1 MLDILLTS
9 VKNGGGKKCSVI
21 WEFLLIFAS
30 INVEYMIRRL
40 FLSVALL
47 FCALNAVQSQVISGR
62 VINNVGT
69 AVEGANVVLQSTD
82 STFVD
87 VVLTDSAGMF
97 TFGHKLEKFRL
108 VVHHM
113 AYHSRELEC
122 NTPLVGDI
130 VLEPHEKLLD
140 ELEIVAE
147 RPLVKVENGAL
158 AYDLEQLTRDKVAN
172 NAYEALTKLPGVSEK
187 DGNLTLVGTNSLA
200 VIING
205 KPSTMSTEQIASLL
219 KSTPVERVE
228 KVEVMYSAPPHY
240 HVRGAAL
247 NIVLKR
253 DTQYSLQ
260 GELGGDYINRFDN
273 NGGAHAFL
281 RAATPKFAFDAMYNI
296 SRISEVQD
304 LDMVSLHTLGGV
316 QHNIRQLQ
324 EIRGGLWKHNV
335 RAAFEYNFNEKNNI
349 SFAYNYQTKTD
360 AESSSTSVG
369 NYQNSEQKKVVDSD
383 HMHNFSLQAQ
393 TGIGLSLGVDYT
405 MYKSHSTQ
413 HMNVTFL
420 SDSTQLF
427 MSQNAGQDI
436 RSLHAYADQKHS
448 FSGGW
453 TLGYGASYRNSES
466 NDYQIFDAGSTLA
479 GTNVE
484 GSLSEHTAEAY
495 LSFGRQSPLGLSFS
509 LSATAEYY
517 KVNGRER
524 WTFYPQA
531 SLTYMRHPDHIF
543 QSTFNVNKQYPS
555 YWQMQSAVS
564 YIDGYSELHNSP
576 GLEPSK
582 SYMFN
587 ANYILKQKYVFGL
600 FCNYVHK
607 FFAQA
612 MYQATDRLALIYQT
626 HNWDYFSQSGV
637 MAVLPYSPVK
647 WFNTRATLVGFYIA
661 QRCDNFFDIG
671 FEDRKFAANASL
683 NNSFRVNDDL
693 AFELNAWVQSP
704 ITQGTFEVKT
714 MWSLSAGAKWNF
726 AGGKGTLSC
735 FYNDFFN
742 STISEMGMDYKGQ
755 YIVHKNNMY
764 TRNFTLSLVY
774 RFGGYRKKEAK
785 EVDTSRFGH

>member
-1 MLDILLTS
+1 MK
-9 VKNGGGKKCSVI
+9 VKNGGGKKCCAVWI
-21 WEFLLIFAS
+21 FLFIFATK
-30 INVEYMIRRL
+30 INYSMIKRM
-40 FLSVALL
+40 FLSVAFFFL
-47 FCALNAVQSQVISGR
+47 ALNMVQAQGIRGHI
-62 VINNVGT
+62 INRHSEPI
-69 AVEGANVVLQSTD
+69 EGANVVLQSAD
-82 STFVD
+82 SVFVD
-87 VVLTDSAGMF
+87 VALTDSAGLF
-97 TFGHKLEKFRL
+97 SFGHNMEKYRL
-108 VVHHM
+108 VVNHM
-113 AYHSRELEC
+113 AYHSCEKEC
-122 NTPLVGDI
+122 NTSDVGDI
-130 VLEPHEKLLD
+130 ILEPQDNLLE
-140 ELEIVAE
+140 ELDVVAE

-158 AYDLEQLTRDKVAN
+158 AYDLEQLTRDKVVN
-172 NAYEALTKLPGVSEK
+172 NTYEALTKLPGVSEK
-187 DGNLTLVGTNSLA
+187 EGSLTLVGTNSLA

-205 KPSTMSTEQIASLL
+205 KPSTMSAEQIASLL

-247 NIVLKR
+247 NIVLKKDAR
-253 DTQYSLQ
+253 YSLQ

-304 LDMVSLHTLGGV
+304 LDMISLHTLGGV
-316 QHNIRQLQ
+316 QHDIRQLQ
-324 EIRGGLWKHNV
+324 EIRGGLWKHSA
-335 RAAFEYNFNEKNNI
+335 RAALEYNFNEKNSV
-349 SFAYNYQTKTD
+349 SFAYNYQTKSD

-369 NYQNSEQKKVVDSD
+369 NYQISEQKKIVDSD
-383 HMHNFSLQAQ
+383 NMHNFSLQAQ
-393 TGIGLSLGVDYT
+393 TGVGLSLGVDYT
-405 MYKSHSTQ
+405 MYKSRSTQ
-413 HMNVTFL
+413 QMNVIFL
-420 SDSTQLF
+420 SDSMQLF
-427 MSQNAGQDI
+427 MSQSAGQDI

-448 FSGGW
+448 FAGGW

-466 NDYQIFDAGSTLA
+466 NDYQMFDASSTLA

-484 GSLSEHTAEAY
+484 SALSEHTAEAY
-495 LSFGRQSPLGLSFS
+495 VSFGRQSPLGLSFS

-517 KVNGRER
+517 KVNERER
-524 WTFYPQA
+524 WTLYPQA
-531 SLTYMRHPDHIF
+531 SLTYMRNPDHIF

-582 SYMFN
+582 AYMFN
-587 ANYILKQKYVFGL
+587 ANYILKQKYVFGV
-600 FCNYVHK
+600 FCNYVDK

-612 MYQATDRLALIYQT
+612 MYQSTERLVLIYQT

-637 MAVLPYSPVK
+637 MAVLPYAPVK
-647 WFNTRATLVGFYIA
+647 WFNTRATLVGFYMA
-661 QRCDNFFDIG
+661 QRCDDFFDIG
-671 FEDRKFAANASL
+671 FDDRKFAASASL

-693 AFELNAWVQSP
+693 TFELNGWVQSP
-704 ITQGTFEVKT
+704 ITQGTFTVRT

>member
-1 MLDILLTS
+1 ML
-9 VKNGGGKKCSVI
+9 
-21 WEFLLIFAS
+21 
-30 INVEYMIRRL
+30 
-40 FLSVALL
+40 
-47 FCALNAVQSQVISGR
+47 
-62 VINNVGT
+62 
-69 AVEGANVVLQSTD
+69 
-82 STFVD
+82 
-87 VVLTDSAGMF
+87 
-97 TFGHKLEKFRL
+97 FR
-108 VVHHM
+108 
-113 AYHSRELEC
+113 S
-122 NTPLVGDI
+122 
-130 VLEPHEKLLD
+130 
-140 ELEIVAE
+140 
-147 RPLVKVENGAL
+147 
-158 AYDLEQLTRDKVAN
+158 
-172 NAYEALTKLPGVSEK
+172 
-187 DGNLTLVGTNSLA
+187 
-200 VIING
+200 
-205 KPSTMSTEQIASLL
+205 
-219 KSTPVERVE
+219 
-228 KVEVMYSAPPHY
+228 
-240 HVRGAAL
+240 
-247 NIVLKR
+247 
-253 DTQYSLQ
+253 
-260 GELGGDYINRFDN
+260 
-273 NGGAHAFL
+273 
-281 RAATPKFAFDAMYNI
+281 
-296 SRISEVQD
+296 
-304 LDMVSLHTLGGV
+304 
-316 QHNIRQLQ
+316 
-324 EIRGGLWKHNV
+324 
-335 RAAFEYNFNEKNNI
+335 
-349 SFAYNYQTKTD
+349 
-360 AESSSTSVG
+360 
-369 NYQNSEQKKVVDSD
+369 
-383 HMHNFSLQAQ
+383 
-393 TGIGLSLGVDYT
+393 
-405 MYKSHSTQ
+405 
-413 HMNVTFL
+413 
-420 SDSTQLF
+420 
-427 MSQNAGQDI
+427 
-436 RSLHAYADQKHS
+436 
-448 FSGGW
+448 
-453 TLGYGASYRNSES
+453 
-466 NDYQIFDAGSTLA
+466 
-479 GTNVE
+479 
-484 GSLSEHTAEAY
+484 
-495 LSFGRQSPLGLSFS
+495 GLSFS

-517 KVNGRER
+517 KVNERER

-587 ANYILKQKYVFGL
+587 ANYILKQKYVFGV
-600 FCNYVHK
+600 FCNYIDK

-693 AFELNAWVQSP
+693 VFELNAWVQSP

>member
-1 MLDILLTS
+1 
-9 VKNGGGKKCSVI
+9 
-21 WEFLLIFAS
+21 
-30 INVEYMIRRL
+30 MIKRL
-40 FLSVALL
+40 FLSVLIFFLL
-47 FCALNAVQSQVISGR
+47 LDMVQAQEISGR
-62 VINNVGT
+62 VINTQSAPVD
-69 AVEGANVVLQSTD
+69 GANVVLQSAD
-82 STFVD
+82 SVFVD
-87 VVLTDSAGMF
+87 VVLTDSAGIFSFEHNMD
-97 TFGHKLEKFRL
+97 KYRL
-108 VVHHM
+108 VVHHL
-113 AYHSRELEC
+113 AYHSREMEFD
-122 NTPLVGDI
+122 TTLVGDI
-130 VLEPHEKLLD
+130 VLEPHEMLLG
-140 ELEIVAE
+140 ELDVVAE
-147 RPLVKVENGAL
+147 RPLVRVENGVL
-158 AYDLEQLTRDKVAN
+158 AYDLEQLTRDKVVN
-172 NAYEALTKLPGVSEK
+172 NTYDALTKLPGVSEK
-187 DGNLTLVGTNSLA
+187 EGALALVGANSLV

-205 KPSTMSTEQIASLL
+205 KPSTMSAEQVASLL
-219 KSTPVERVE
+219 KSTPVGRVE

-247 NIVLKR
+247 NIVLKKEA
-253 DTQYSLQ
+253 QYSLQ
-260 GELGGDYINRFDN
+260 GELGGDYINRFND
-273 NGGAHAFL
+273 NGGGHAFL

-316 QHNIRQLQ
+316 QHDIRQLQ
-324 EIRGGLWKHNV
+324 QIRGGLWKHSA

-349 SFAYNYQTKTD
+349 SLAYNYQAKTD

-369 NYQNSEQKKVVDSD
+369 NYQNSEQKKVVDGD
-383 HMHNFSLQAQ
+383 HMHNFSLQAL
-393 TGIGLSLGVDYT
+393 TGTGLSLGVDYT
-405 MYKSHSTQ
+405 MYKNHSKQ
-413 HMNVTFL
+413 RMNVTL
-420 SDSTQLF
+420 LGDSTRLF

-448 FSGGW
+448 FAGGW

-466 NDYQIFDAGSTLA
+466 DDYQIFDASSTLA

-484 GSLSEHTAEAY
+484 ASLSEHTAEAY
-495 LSFGRQSPLGLSFS
+495 ISFGRQSPLGLSFS
-509 LSATAEYY
+509 LSATAEFY
-517 KVNGRER
+517 KVNERER

-531 SLTYMRHPDHIF
+531 SLTYMRTPDHIF
-543 QSTFNVNKQYPS
+543 QSTFNVDKQYPS

-587 ANYILKQKYVFGL
+587 ANYILKQKYVFGI
-600 FCNYVHK
+600 FSNYNHK

-612 MYQATDRLALIYQT
+612 MYQSTDRLTLIYQT
-626 HNWDYFSQSGV
+626 HNWDYYSQSGV
-637 MAVLPYSPVK
+637 VVVLPYAPAT

-671 FEDRKFAANASL
+671 FEDRKFAASASL

-735 FYNDFFN
+735 FYNDIFN
-742 STISEMGMDYKGQ
+742 STLGEMVMDYKGQ
-755 YIVHKNNMY
+755 NLVHKNNMY
-764 TRNFTLSLVY
+764 TRHLTLSIVY
-774 RFGGYRKKEAK
+774 RFGGYRKKDTK
-785 EVDTSRFGH
+785 EVDVSRFGH

>member
-1 MLDILLTS
+1 
-9 VKNGGGKKCSVI
+9 
-21 WEFLLIFAS
+21 
-30 INVEYMIRRL
+30 MIKRL
-40 FLSVALL
+40 FLSALL
-47 FCALNAVQSQVISGR
+47 FFFALNVAQAQGISGR

-69 AVEGANVVLQSTD
+69 PVEGSNVVLQSAD
-82 STFVD
+82 SVFVD
-87 VVLTDSAGMF
+87 VVLTDSAGLF
-97 TFGHKLEKFRL
+97 SFGQNMDQFRL

-113 AYHSRELEC
+113 AYHSRELVC
-122 NTPLVGDI
+122 VTSFVGDV
-130 VLEPHEKLLD
+130 VLEPQENLLQ

-158 AYDLEQLTRDKVAN
+158 AYDLELLTRDKVAN
-172 NAYEALTKLPGVSEK
+172 NAYEALTKLPGVSENE
-187 DGNLTLVGTNSLA
+187 GSLTLVGANSLA

-205 KPSTMSTEQIASLL
+205 KPSTMSAEQVASLL
-219 KSTPVERVE
+219 KSTPVGRVE
-228 KVEVMYSAPPHY
+228 KVEVMYSAPPQY

-253 DTQYSLQ
+253 ETQYSLQ

-273 NGGAHAFL
+273 KGGAHAFL
-281 RAATPKFAFDAMYNI
+281 RAATPKFAFDAMYNV

-304 LDMVSLHTLGGV
+304 LDMVSLHTFGGV
-316 QHNIRQLQ
+316 QHNIQQLQ
-324 EIRGGLWKHNV
+324 EIRGGLWKHNA
-335 RAAFEYNFNEKNNI
+335 RASFEYNFNEKNNI

-383 HMHNFSLQAQ
+383 HMHNFSLQAF

-405 MYKSHSTQ
+405 MYKNHSTQ
-413 HMNVTFL
+413 QMDVTYL
-420 SDSTQLF
+420 SDSTRLF

-448 FSGGW
+448 FPGGW

-466 NDYQIFDAGSTLA
+466 NDYQMFDAASTLV

-484 GSLSEHTAEAY
+484 AALSEHTAEAY
-495 LSFGRQSPLGLSFS
+495 VSFGRQSPLGLSFS

-517 KVNGRER
+517 KVNERER

-543 QSTFNVNKQYPS
+543 QSTFNVNKLYPS

-600 FCNYVHK
+600 FCNYIDK

-612 MYQATDRLALIYQT
+612 MYQSTDRLALIYQT
-626 HNWDYFSQSGV
+626 HNWDYFSQSGI
-637 MAVLPYSPVK
+637 MAVLPYAPAK
-647 WFNTRATLVGFYIA
+647 WFNTRATLVGFYMA
-661 QRCDNFFDIG
+661 QRCDNFFDIS
-671 FEDRKFAANASL
+671 FEDKKFAASASL

-693 AFELNAWVQSP
+693 AFELNGWVQSP
-704 ITQGTFEVKT
+704 ITQGTFTVRT

-735 FYNDFFN
+735 FYNDIFN
-742 STISEMGMDYKGQ
+742 STLGEMVMDYKGQ
-755 YIVHKNNMY
+755 NLVHKNNMY
-764 TRNFTLSLVY
+764 TRNFTISLVY

>member
-1 MLDILLTS
+1 MLKT
-9 VKNGGGKKCSVI
+9 GGKKSGAV
-21 WEFLLIFAS
+21 WDFLLIFALK
-30 INVEYMIRRL
+30 INDCMFKRILLSFAL
-40 FLSVALL
+40 F
-47 FCALNAVQSQVISGR
+47 FCALNMLHAQAIGGR
-62 VINNVGT
+62 LVNGHSMP
-69 AVEGANVVLQSTD
+69 VEGANVVLQSAD
-82 STFVD
+82 SVFVD
-87 VVLTDSAGMF
+87 VALTDSAGRF
-97 TFGHKLEKFRL
+97 SFGHSMENFRL
-108 VVHHM
+108 VVNHM
-113 AYHSRELEC
+113 AYHSREVEYS
-122 NTPLVGDI
+122 TPLVGDI
-130 VLEPHEKLLD
+130 ILEPHEKLLN

-172 NAYEALTKLPGVSEK
+172 NTYEALTKLPGVSEK
-187 DGNLTLVGTNSLA
+187 EGSLTLVGTNSLA

-205 KPSTMSTEQIASLL
+205 KPSTMSAEQIASLL

-260 GELGGDYINRFDN
+260 GELGGDYINRFTD
-273 NGGAHAFL
+273 NGGVHAFL

-316 QHNIRQLQ
+316 QHDIRQLQ
-324 EIRGGLWKHNV
+324 KIRGSLWKHSA

-369 NYQNSEQKKVVDSD
+369 NYQNSEQRKVVDSD
-383 HMHNFSLQAQ
+383 HMHNFSLQAL

-405 MYKSHSTQ
+405 MYKNHSTQ
-413 HMNVTFL
+413 HMDVTFL
-420 SDSTQLF
+420 SDSMQLF

-448 FSGGW
+448 FAGGW

-466 NDYQIFDAGSTLA
+466 NDYQLFDAGCTLA

-484 GSLSEHTAEAY
+484 ATLSEHTAEAY
-495 LSFGRQSPLGLSFS
+495 VSFGRQSPLGLSFS
-509 LSATAEYY
+509 LSAAAEYY
-517 KVNGRER
+517 KVNERER

-531 SLTYMRHPDHIF
+531 SLTYMSHPDHIF

-587 ANYILKQKYVFGL
+587 ANYILKQKYVFGV
-600 FCNYVHK
+600 FCNYIDK

-626 HNWDYFSQSGV
+626 HNWDYYLQSGV
-637 MAVLPYSPVK
+637 VTVLPYSPVK

-671 FEDRKFAANASL
+671 FEDRKFAASASL
-683 NNSFRVNDDL
+683 NNSFKVNDDL
-693 AFELNAWVQSP
+693 VFELNGWVQSP
-704 ITQGTFEVKT
+704 ITQGTFTVRT

-735 FYNDFFN
+735 FYNDIFN
-742 STISEMGMDYKGQ
+742 STLGEMGMDYKGQ
-755 YIVHKNNMY
+755 YLVHKNNMY

-774 RFGGYRKKEAK
+774 RFGGYRKKETK
-785 EVDTSRFGH
+785 EVDMSRFGH